1 MKNGQT
7 RDGIRVTGRIFAWF
21 SALTCLLPVLI
32 VFSVATTKVWQQGP
46 WSGGFTLKWLIDGWK
61 TISPYAFYSIRL
73 AFLILLLNYIIGLP
87 TSWVIARHRFPG
99 RTFLYSMTNVPIAIP
114 GIAMGLALIITYP
127 MLRKNGTLLVVGHL
141 LYTLPY
147 FISNI
152 TPQLADASLRDIET
166 VAQTLGAN
174 FIKRFVFIII
184 PKIKTS
190 ILAAT
195 ILVVTLSLGEF
206 NVAFFLFNPKT
217 KPLPVELYSSY
228 ITGRIEFA
236 AAITLCFLCF
246 VIPAGILL
254 ERLGGIKVGNK
265 NVG

>member
-1 MKNGQT
+1 MKKQPK
-7 RDGIRVTGRIFAWF
+7 DGIRITGRIFAWF
-21 SALTCLLPVLI
+21 SATACLLPVVI
-32 VFSVATTKVWQQGP
+32 VISVATTNVWQQGP
-46 WSGGFTLKWLIDGWK
+46 WAGGFTLKWLVNGWT
-61 TISPYAFYSIRL
+61 TISPYAFYSIKL
-73 AFLILLLNYIIGLP
+73 AFFILVLNYIIGFP
-87 TSWVIARHRFPG
+87 TSWIIARYRFPG
-99 RTFLYSMTNVPIAIP
+99 RNFLYSMTNVPIAIP

-127 MLRKNGTLLVVGHL
+127 MLRKSGILLVAGHL

-152 TPQLADASLRDIET
+152 TPQLADQGLKDVEA
-166 VAQTLGAN
+166 VAKTLGAS
-174 FIKRFVFIII
+174 FIKRFFFIVV
-184 PKIKTS
+184 PRIKTA

-195 ILVVTLSLGEF
+195 ILVVTLSMGEF

-254 ERLGGIKVGNK
+254 EHFGGVKVGNK
-265 NVG
+265 NVE